1 MYICVVKTQ
10 KMETYFN
17 RAIREVFLQK
27 LLPNKVL
34 VLLGARRVGKTM
46 FLKNLAENHF
56 SEPLLFLNGEDLDT
70 QAILTRRTV
79 ENYRRLLGDIKLL
92 IIDEAQKLP
101 DIGQALK
108 LMVDSFDGLKIIA
121 TGSSVFDIANKL
133 GEPLTGRKY
142 TITMFPLAQM
152 EFSAVENLVETR
164 SRLDERL
171 IFGCYPELSQIS
183 TGKEKADYLKE
194 MVNAYLLKDILEFE
208 GIRSSDKML
217 ALLRLIAFQIG
228 KEVSIDEL
236 GRQLGI
242 SRNTAE
248 KYLDLLSKVFVI
260 YKLPGF
266 SKNLRSEISK
276 MSRWYFYDNGI
287 RNSLINNFNPLSMRN
302 DAGDLWENY
311 ILSERIKYQH
321 YSGRIVNNYFW
332 RTYEQQEIDWI
343 EEEGG
348 QLNAFEIKWNPNKNV
363 RTPIAWA
370 KAYPGSTFS
379 IINPGN
385 YLDWIS

>member
-1 MYICVVKTQ
+1 MYICVFKTQ
-10 KMETYFN
+10 KVETYI
-17 RAIREVFLQK
+17 RRTIREVFLQK

-46 FLKNLAENHF
+46 FLKNLADNHF
-56 SEPLLFLNGEDLDT
+56 NEPFLFLNGEDMDT
-70 QAILTRRTV
+70 QAILSQRTV

-92 IIDEAQKLP
+92 IIDEAQKVP

-152 EFSAVENLVETR
+152 EYSAVENLVETR

-171 IFGCYPELSQIS
+171 IFGCYPELSQMLTS
-183 TGKEKADYLKE
+183 KEKADYLKE

-228 KEVSIDEL
+228 KEVSVDEL
-236 GRQLGI
+236 GKQLGM

-287 RNSLINNFNPLSMRN
+287 RNSLINNFNPLTLRN

-311 ILSERIKYQH
+311 ILSERIKYQQ
-321 YSGRIVNNYFW
+321 YTGRIVNNYFW

-348 QLNAFEIKWNPNKNV
+348 QLSAFEIKWNPNKNV
-363 RTPIAWA
+363 RIPAAWA